1 MYKFTTLYINSVSL
15 IISVIIFFTGN
26 FIYENYENITK
37 KSSLKT
43 GFLVNT
49 EETKDTNENNMKNNL
64 ESKTEKNKEDVE
76 IKDWYIEIPKINL
89 KAPIEEG
96 TSSKILESYVGHFS
110 DTSKKDGTIGLAR
123 S

>member
-1 MYKFTTLYINSVSL
+1 MHKFTTLYINSVSL

-49 EETKDTNENNMKNNL
+49 EETENKKEDNLKQDLENNIEN
-64 ESKTEKNKEDVE
+64 NKEDVE

-110 DTSKKDGTIGLAR
+110 DTSKKEGTIGLAR

>member
-49 EETKDTNENNMKNNL
+49 EETENKKEDNLKQDL
-64 ESKTEKNKEDVE
+64 ESNIENTKDDVK

-96 TSSKILESYVGHFS
+96 TSSKTLESYVGHFS
-110 DTSKKDGTIGLAR
+110 DTSKKEGTIGLAR

>member
-49 EETKDTNENNMKNNL
+49 EETENKKEDNLKQDLENNIEN
-64 ESKTEKNKEDVE
+64 NKEDVE

-110 DTSKKDGTIGLAR
+110 DTSKKEGTIGLAR

>member
-26 FIYENYENITK
+26 FIYENYENIAK

-49 EETKDTNENNMKNNL
+49 EETKNTNKNNL
-64 ESKTEKNKEDVE
+64 ENNLESNIENTKDDVK

-96 TSSKILESYVGHFS
+96 TSSKTLESYVGHFS
-110 DTSKKDGTIGLAR
+110 DTSKKEGTIGLAR

>member
-26 FIYENYENITK
+26 FIFENYENFTK

-49 EETKDTNENNMKNNL
+49 EETKNTN
-64 ESKTEKNKEDVE
+64 EDVE

-96 TSSKILESYVGHFS
+96 TSSKTLESYVGHFS
-110 DTSKKDGTIGLAR
+110 DTSKKEGTIGLAR